1 MQANLEARTND
12 LENTLEIIVEVMN
25 MMKNELEKID
35 KSVNVLF

>member
-12 LENTLEIIVEVMN
+12 LENTLEIIVEVTD
-25 MMKNELEKID
+25 MMKNKLEKID